1 MSRVGSIVFL
11 SAGAWAALPSAVD
24 RMKKHTRAAAPRRS
38 LAGAALS
45 SALSLAWVALVVAA
59 PLAAAWVASSLA
71 AHGGGS
77 VRAAAASGLLVFPV
91 LPALWEA
98 ASAWRRSRRGN
109 PRPRVL
115 TLVDRMVMRTLAVS
129 LTLIGALLARDP
141 QRAFVA
147 LNSRG
152 DWMLDGRH
160 DAGAEAARRR
170 VFWLAA
176 RSEWL
181 FHLTDE
187 NPFHAGA
194 TARPPRPNPAPGAA
208 FVAPPT
214 GAPRPVVEAPPE
226 PPRDARAWPW
236 PLEMHPAVRALP
248 ASAETSPEA
257 VGRYLAAHE
266 NDPWRLARA
275 VHDYVADRVEYDV
288 ASYRA
293 GVYPPQDAATTFR
306 TRRSVCAGYAALFEA
321 IGRAAGLTVETVVGR
336 ARGVVTEG
344 MGEGH
349 AWSAVKLD
357 GRWHLVDTTW
367 DAGYVSA
374 DGFHKRY
381 RTEYFLTPP
390 AVFLAK
396 HFPDEARW
404 QLMDAPRSAGEY
416 MRAPTLDPRF
426 FAEGMRLVAPSR
438 AESDARSVV
447 EVVIENPRRR
457 SVLID
462 VAVDGGARL
471 RCPSSGEA
479 TVTARCA
486 LAGGDLHTVTIF
498 VAARGGDTHWS
509 VGSLRVHNR

>member
-1 MSRVGSIVFL
+1 
-11 SAGAWAALPSAVD
+11 
-24 RMKKHTRAAAPRRS
+24 MKNHTRGVAPRRGV
-38 LAGAALS
+38 ARAALS

-77 VRAAAASGLLVFPV
+77 VRAAAASGLLVFPA
-91 LPALWEA
+91 LPVLWEA
-98 ASAWRRSRRGN
+98 ASAWRRSRRAK

-115 TLVDRMVMRTLAVS
+115 TLVDRMVLRTLAVS
-129 LTLIGALLARDP
+129 LAFVGALLARDP
-141 QRAFVA
+141 QGAFVA

-160 DAGAEAARRR
+160 DARSEAARRR

-181 FHLTDE
+181 YHLTDE

-194 TARPPRPNPAPGAA
+194 TRRPPPPRPSPSPAFAAPSPAGA
-208 FVAPPT
+208 
-214 GAPRPVVEAPPE
+214 RPVAEAPAEPPPE
-226 PPRDARAWPW
+226 APRDARAWPW
-236 PLEMHPAVRALP
+236 PAEMHPAVRALP
-248 ASAETSPEA
+248 AAAETSPEA
-257 VGRYLAAHE
+257 VGRYLAAQE
-266 NDPWRLARA
+266 RDPWRLALA

-288 ASYRA
+288 PSYRA
-293 GVYPPQDAATTFR
+293 GVYPPQDAVTTFR

-336 ARGVVTEG
+336 ARGVVSEG

-357 GRWHLVDTTW
+357 GRWRLVDTTW

-390 AVFLAK
+390 EVFLVK

-404 QLMDAPRSAGEY
+404 QLVATPWSAGEY
-416 MRAPTLDPRF
+416 MRAPTLDPGF
-426 FAEGMRLVAPSR
+426 FAAGMRLAAPSR
-438 AESDARSVV
+438 AESDARGFID
-447 EVVIENPRRR
+447 VVIENPRRR
-457 SVLID
+457 SVLVD
-462 VAVDGGARL
+462 VSADGGARL
-471 RCPSSGEA
+471 RCPLSGGD

-486 LAGGDLHTVTIF
+486 LTGRDLHAVTIF
-498 VAARGGDTHWS
+498 VAPRRGETHWS